1 MYLMS
6 FGFFLVMKDFHYAMN
21 LMRDRFR
28 RREMGKMEVHG

>member
-6 FGFFLVMKDFHYAMN
+6 FGFLLVMEDFHNAMD
-21 LMRDRFR
+21 LMRNRFR